1 MTRDELIRAVIEAMD
16 ALGYVSFDDLPTDDD
31 SEPED

>member
-16 ALGYVSFDDLPTDDD
+16 ALGYVSFDDLPADDF
-31 SEPED
+31 SESDD